1 MYDWEVINYL
11 KDKNYK
17 LTSDEYIYLCST
29 CPQITHIKAQS
40 RKISIKK
47 RAGRCM
53 KNGGNAKYMCKK
65 RKE

>member
-29 CPQITHIKAQS
+29 CPQITHIKYNS
-40 RKISIKK
+40 FEDNFEIKTDCNSFK
-47 RAGRCM
+47 F
-53 KNGGNAKYMCKK
+53 KVYCKTNND
-65 RKE
+65 